1 MLEVERVYRFLET
14 ISKGMVIRSFRAR
27 ILYWSRKLH
36 LIAYDRDQ
44 LSSLS

>member
-1 MLEVERVYRFLET
+1 MLEVGGVNRFLET
-14 ISKGMVIRSFRAR
+14 ISKGMVIRLSRAR
-27 ILYWSRKLH
+27 ILYWSRILH